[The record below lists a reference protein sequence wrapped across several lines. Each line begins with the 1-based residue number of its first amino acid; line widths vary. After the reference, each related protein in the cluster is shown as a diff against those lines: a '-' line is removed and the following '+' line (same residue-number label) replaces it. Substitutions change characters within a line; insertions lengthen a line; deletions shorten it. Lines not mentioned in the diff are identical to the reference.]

1 MFRLITQSFIIF
13 ILSLSISTFFT
24 VEAFAAETY
33 SDKEKE
39 SVSQLAI
46 LTVNINQASAEELAD
61 VMTGIGIKK
70 AQVIVEYRNNNGVFK
85 TVEQLLEVKG
95 IGPATIEKNR
105 HKLKL

>member
-1 MFRLITQSFIIF
+1 MFRLVTPSIFAF
-13 ILSLSISTFFT
+13 ILSLSMSTLFT
-24 VEAFAAETY
+24 VEAFAAE
-33 SDKEKE
+33 KGE
-39 SVSQLAI
+39 SVNQLAI

-70 AQVIVEYRNNNGVFK
+70 AQVIVKYRDINGAFK
-85 TVEQLLEVKG
+85 SVEQLLEVKG